1 MDCSKLS
8 VAEIMIF
15 ERFATADY
23 VPNVKCENEVH
34 RQACLEYQRLA
45 NAMPY
50 VPMRDALVMYDES
63 SPKMD
68 EIEFVRDLQKKFNQ
82 TEEDVLKRIRYFRR
96 VKKILDKVKSSESGK
111 Q

>member
-8 VAEIMIF
+8 VTEIMIF
-15 ERFATADY
+15 EQFATADY

-50 VPMRDALVMYDES
+50 ELMRTALQEYDNS
-63 SPKMD
+63 HPKMD
-68 EIEFVRDLQKKFNQ
+68 EIKFVHDIQKRFAQ
-82 TEEDVLKRIRYFRR
+82 SESDVLTRIYHVRKFMKLQEAL
-96 VKKILDKVKSSESGK
+96 KKE
-111 Q
+111 